1 MGVPNSNM
9 YIRKPRICENFFK
22 VQFHFLS
29 ESSPYRS
36 RLAVGSSWYDVFFN
50 RWKVV
55 FREVFLIIEVKL
67 VRVQPKHGHHGI
79 MPCTLRLYH
88 HFVQGLLHCYMVLV
102 TKRVMYG
109 DIF

>member
-1 MGVPNSNM
+1 MTADIGISPGYERTFSNCSFS
-9 YIRKPRICENFFK
+9 YLN
-22 VQFHFLS
+22 VLS
-29 ESSPYRS
+29 ESIPYRS
-36 RLAVGSSWYDVFFN
+36 RLAVGSRWYDIFFN

-55 FREVFLIIEVKL
+55 FREVFLIIKVKL
-67 VRVQPKHGHHGI
+67 VGVQAKHAHHGI
-79 MPCTLRLYH
+79 MPCPLRLYH